1 YWLFLT
7 VRWERRNGACFIR
20 GHNQYSDEF
29 VYLAL
34 HDNQTRLTKFVAVV
48 AVVSLVSDVVGE
60 LEVDNL
66 PKCGRNGFPTGI
78 NLSHKG
84 TRATIKAHPAPHHPP
99 SPLQTEMTFAGGRCT
114 IIHQGSLYSSLIFAV

>member
-1 YWLFLT
+1 MTFKL
-7 VRWERRNGACFIR
+7 G
-20 GHNQYSDEF
+20 
-29 VYLAL
+29 
-34 HDNQTRLTKFVAVV
+34 LTKFVAVV
-48 AVVSLVSDVVGE
+48 AVVSLVAVVSDVVGE

-66 PKCGRNGFPTGI
+66 SKCGRNGFPTGI
-78 NLSHKG
+78 NLSHKGRQEG